1 MQQEE
6 LNRYRERLV
15 ALSDRLREEIDELD
29 TAISGEGSDAGD
41 LSHVPTHSADR
52 DTEELEADEAMER
65 NQVALLQLV
74 EDALGRIETGTF
86 GKCED
91 CGGTIPAKR
100 LDAVPYTAF
109 CVDCE
114 RAHE

>member
-41 LSHVPTHSADR
+41 LSHLPTHTADR
-52 DTEELEADEAMER
+52 DTEELEADQAMER

-86 GKCED
+86 GTCDD
-91 CGGTIPAKR
+91 CGRPIPSKR
-100 LDAVPYTAF
+100 LDAVPYTPY
-109 CVDCE
+109 CVSCE
-114 RAHE
+114 RARE